1 MRHGRGLLPLWP
13 AWVCRPSVCQASQAP
28 RLDTSNPQPKGTQVS
43 NNPGCTSC
51 QLPAFGLVSELC
63 RGDRAH
69 PQSLGL
75 RDSHLLLRCGGHCPC
90 TDLCG
95 RVGASSSHSH
105 IESVPVTLSTSS
117 NTDRF
122 RMPLATSTIPAP
134 WFMHV
139 RHRFWPHLVQS
150 GPKGRTVTWFIGR
163 CVSRTSVFL
172 YSIGPDDCPNAPE
185 IA

>member
-95 RVGASSSHSH
+95 RVGGVFIPLPYRVRTCHFVHVVQHRSLPHAASYVHDSCTM
-105 IESVPVTLSTSS
+105 VYACKAPV
-117 NTDRF
+117 
-122 RMPLATSTIPAP
+122 LAS
-134 WFMHV
+134 
-139 RHRFWPHLVQS
+139 L
-150 GPKGRTVTWFIGR
+150 G
-163 CVSRTSVFL
+163 
-172 YSIGPDDCPNAPE
+172 SIRSEG
-185 IA
+185 